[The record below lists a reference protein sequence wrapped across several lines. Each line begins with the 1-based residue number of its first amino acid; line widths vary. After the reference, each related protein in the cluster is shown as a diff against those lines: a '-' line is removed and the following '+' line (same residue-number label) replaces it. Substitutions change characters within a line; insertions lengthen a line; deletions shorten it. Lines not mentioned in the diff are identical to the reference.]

1 MSLASSPTSSS
12 LASGSSI
19 GVGIIGLSASGG
31 WAAASH
37 LPALRA
43 LDGFDVRALS
53 TSNPDSARRAGEQYG
68 VPLAFGSAKE
78 LAESPDVDLVVVS
91 VKAPDHYANVMAA
104 LNAGKMVLSEWP
116 LGKNAAETKEL
127 AETAQAKGIRTFIG
141 LQARTSPHV
150 RYLRDLIA
158 DGYVGDVLSTT
169 LVGSGFAYGGT
180 VDQGNVYLL
189 DPANGATLL
198 TIPFGHTIDA
208 LTMVLGE
215 FADLDATVV
224 TRYATARVAQT
235 GEEMPKRTADQ
246 VAVQGVLE
254 SGTVVSAHYRGGLN
268 RGTNFL
274 WEINGTQGDIQI
286 TGPTGHLQIGPV
298 TLRGARGEDR
308 ELAELPLPAAYELPA
323 LADARTSPAYTIG
336 HAYAGI
342 REDLNQGTH
351 RVADFTH
358 AHHRQQLFDR
368 IEEAAKRR

>member
-1 MSLASSPTSSS
+1 MSLASAPV
-12 LASGSSI
+12 ASRSSI

-43 LDGFDVRALS
+43 LDGFDIRALS

-68 VPLAFGSAKE
+68 VPLAFGNAKE

-91 VKAPDHYANVMAA
+91 VKAPDHHANVMAA
-104 LNAGKMVLSEWP
+104 LNAGKTVLSEWP

-127 AETAQAKGIRTFIG
+127 AETAKAKGIRTFVG
-141 LQARTSPHV
+141 LQARTTPHIQ
-150 RYLRDLIA
+150 YLRDLIA

-169 LVGSGFAYGGT
+169 LVGSGLAYGDT
-180 VDQGNVYLL
+180 VDESNVYLL
-189 DPANGATLL
+189 DPTNGATLL

-215 FADLDATVV
+215 FADLDARAV
-224 TRYATARVAQT
+224 TRRTTARVAQT
-235 GEEMPKRTADQ
+235 GEEVAMRTADQ
-246 VAVQGVLE
+246 IAVQGVLE
-254 SGTVVSAHYRGGLN
+254 SGTVVSAHYRGGLS

-274 WEINGTQGDIQI
+274 WEINGTEGDIQI
-286 TGPTGHLQIGPV
+286 TGPTGHLQVGPI
-298 TLRGARGEDR
+298 TLRGARGENS

-323 LADARTSPAYTIG
+323 LAGVRTGPAFSVG
-336 HAYAGI
+336 HAYAAI

-351 RVADFTH
+351 RVADFAH
-358 AHHRQQLFDR
+358 AHRRQQLFDR
-368 IEEAAKRR
+368 IEAAAKRD

>member
-1 MSLASSPTSSS
+1 MPSASSPV
-12 LASGSSI
+12 ASGSSI

-43 LDGFDVRALS
+43 LDGFDIRALS
-53 TSNPDSARRAGEQYG
+53 TSNPGSARRAGEQYG

-116 LGKNAAETKEL
+116 LGKNAAETREL
-127 AETAQAKGIRTFIG
+127 AETAEAKGVRTFVG
-141 LQARTSPHV
+141 LQARTAPHV
-150 RYLRDLIA
+150 QYLRDLIA

-169 LVGSGFAYGGT
+169 LVGSGHAYGDT
-180 VDQGNVYLL
+180 VDQSNIYLL

-215 FADLDATVV
+215 FADLDARAVNRRTTV
-224 TRYATARVAQT
+224 RVAQT
-235 GEEMPKRTADQ
+235 GEEVAMRTADQ
-246 VAVQGVLE
+246 IAVQGVLE
-254 SGTVVSAHYRGGLN
+254 SGAVVSAHYRGGLS

-274 WEINGTQGDIQI
+274 WEINGTEGDIQI
-286 TGPTGHLQIGPV
+286 TGPNGHLQVGPI
-298 TLRGARGEDR
+298 TLHGARGESG
-308 ELAELPLPAAYELPA
+308 EMAELPLPAAYELPA
-323 LADARTSPAYTIG
+323 LANARTSPAYTVG

-342 REDLNQGTH
+342 REDLSQGTH
-351 RVADFTH
+351 RIADFTH
-358 AHHRQQLFDR
+358 AHRRQQLFDR
-368 IEEAAKRR
+368 IEAAAKRD

>member
-1 MSLASSPTSSS
+1 MSLPSSS
-12 LASGSSI
+12 DASGPSI

-53 TSNPDSARRAGEQYG
+53 TSNPDSARRAGERYG

-104 LNAGKMVLSEWP
+104 LNAGKTVLSEWP
-116 LGKNAAETKEL
+116 LGKNAAETKEM
-127 AETAQAKGIRTFIG
+127 AETAQTKGIRTFVG
-141 LQARTSPHV
+141 LQARTAPHV
-150 RYLRDLIA
+150 QYVRDLIA

-169 LVGSGFAYGGT
+169 LVGSGLAYGDT
-180 VDQGNVYLL
+180 VDQSALYLL

-215 FADLDATVV
+215 FADLDATAV
-224 TRYATARVAQT
+224 TRRTTVRVAQT
-235 GEEMPKRTADQ
+235 GEEVAMGTADQ
-246 VAVQGVLE
+246 IAVQGVLE
-254 SGTVVSAHYRGGLN
+254 SGAVVSAHYRGGLS

-286 TGPTGHLQIGPV
+286 TGPNGHLQVGPIA
-298 TLRGARGEDR
+298 LRGARGDNS
-308 ELAELPLPAAYELPA
+308 ELAELPLPASYELPA
-323 LADARTSPAYTIG
+323 LADARTSPAYTVG
-336 HAYAGI
+336 HAYSGI

-358 AHHRQQLFDR
+358 AHRRQQLLDR
-368 IEEAAKRR
+368 IEDAARRN

>member
-1 MSLASSPTSSS
+1 MPSASSPV
-12 LASGSSI
+12 ASGSSI

-43 LDGFDVRALS
+43 LDGFDIRALS
-53 TSNPDSARRAGEQYG
+53 TSNPDSAHRAGEQYG

-116 LGKNAAETKEL
+116 LGKNAAETREL
-127 AETAQAKGIRTFIG
+127 AETAQAKGIRTFVG
-141 LQARTSPHV
+141 LQARTAPHV
-150 RYLRDLIA
+150 QYLRDLVA

-180 VDQGNVYLL
+180 VDQSNIYLL

-198 TIPFGHTIDA
+198 TIPFGHTVDA

-215 FADLDATVV
+215 FADLDARTV
-224 TRYATARVAQT
+224 TRRTTVRVAQT
-235 GEEMPKRTADQ
+235 GEEVPMRTADQ
-246 VAVQGVLE
+246 IAVQGVLE
-254 SGTVVSAHYRGGLN
+254 SGAVVSAHYRGGLS

-274 WEINGTQGDIQI
+274 WELNGTEGDIRI
-286 TGPTGHLQIGPV
+286 TGPNGHLQVGPI
-298 TLRGARGEDR
+298 TLHGARGESS

-323 LADARTSPAYTIG
+323 LADARTSPAYAVG

-342 REDLNQGTH
+342 REDLSQGTH
-351 RVADFTH
+351 RIADFTH
-358 AHHRQQLFDR
+358 AHRRQQLFDR
-368 IEEAAKRR
+368 IEASAKRD